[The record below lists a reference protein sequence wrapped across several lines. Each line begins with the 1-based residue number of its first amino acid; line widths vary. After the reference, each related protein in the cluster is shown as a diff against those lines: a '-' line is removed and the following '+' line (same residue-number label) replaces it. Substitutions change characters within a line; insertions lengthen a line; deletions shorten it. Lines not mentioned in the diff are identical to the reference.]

1 MLQKIWL
8 SALVVEGSIITREVG
23 VVFLVFHASAFG
35 FIGIRVRLVAKYGL
49 VLLDV
54 TDAGIEVP
62 TFNIVTDARAWKAV
76 AFVALVLGDPRRPPE
91 APRSETIVAIE
102 GEAEQLLSF
111 SVKRGLRGLSVAM
124 LRKLY
129 D

>member
-1 MLQKIWL
+1 M
-8 SALVVEGSIITREVG
+8 
-23 VVFLVFHASAFG
+23 
-35 FIGIRVRLVAKYGL
+35 
-49 VLLDV
+49 LDV

-76 AFVALVLGDPRRPPE
+76 ALVALVLGDPRRPPE
-91 APRSETIVAIE
+91 APRNEMIVAIE
-102 GEAEQLLSF
+102 GEAEKLLSF

-129 D
+129 DELKVPFRLGE